1 MRVTP
6 GEVLV
11 FILVVLGVLLIGSL
25 FLMFFWGMGSMGWGM
40 MGPGMMGPGFGG
52 MGTWW
57 WLMGCLIP
65 LGLVL
70 LIVLGVAGLL
80 GVTQRT
86 PAASPTL
93 QQTCPSCGQ
102 NVQDDWQVC
111 PYCGTSLEEQGV

>member
-40 MGPGMMGPGFGG
+40 MGPGMMGPGTIGG

-57 WLMGCLIP
+57 WLMSCLIP
-65 LGLVL
+65 IGLVL

-80 GVTQRT
+80 GLTQRA
-86 PAASPTL
+86 PESSSAK
-93 QQTCPSCGQ
+93 QTCPNCGQ
-102 NVQDDWQVC
+102 DVQAGWQLC
-111 PYCGTSLEEQGV
+111 PYCGTALQERDV